1 MLQRHLSLIG
11 RGLKVIISIAFP
23 LWKAAVEVQKQF
35 GRRLAT
41 LRKAK
46 GWSQE
51 ALALES
57 GIARSYLGGVE
68 RGQRN
73 IALVNICRLAEALN
87 LKPSELM
94 DFDQVGQ

>member
-1 MLQRHLSLIG
+1 MDAR
-11 RGLKVIISIAFP
+11 
-23 LWKAAVEVQKQF
+23 KQF
-35 GRRLAT
+35 GKRLAA

-73 IALVNICRLAEALN
+73 IALVNICRLAEALS
-87 LKPSELM
+87 LKPSALL
-94 DFDQVGQ
+94 DFDAKDGETS